1 MPQQNYRH
9 IRGEFMSVLL
19 QNLYNETKNLYGLK
33 LIAGASGMGNAVN
46 WVYIAESLAGPGYLN
61 GC

>member
-19 QNLYNETKNLYGLK
+19 QDLYNETKNLYGLK

-46 WVYIAESLAGPGYLN
+46 WVYIA
-61 GC
+61 